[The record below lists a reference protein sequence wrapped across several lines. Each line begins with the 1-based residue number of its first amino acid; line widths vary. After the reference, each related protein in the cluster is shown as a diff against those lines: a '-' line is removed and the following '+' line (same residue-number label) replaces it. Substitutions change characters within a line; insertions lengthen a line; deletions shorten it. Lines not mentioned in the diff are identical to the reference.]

1 MTLSEAGTKLGE
13 LYVNVA
19 SFMYS
24 NSIESYV
31 FDHAAEFDL
40 AVFVLVVGSVILLMK
55 RDAIARSRSMRL
67 FRGAL
72 MKRRDRVKYHN
83 MKIEDAII
91 DATMEMVHSGD
102 MTPDEEAAIFKTY
115 AKAYGLT
122 GLMPGKDQASVK
134 RGINLRLLRG
144 WWTKSKAMWIGA
156 PPGVPVDPNY
166 KPVFEVARVGPDS
179 SKYATEK

>member
-1 MTLSEAGTKLGE
+1 MPLSEAGTYLGKA
-13 LYVNVA
+13 YA
-19 SFMYS
+19 STA
-24 NSIESYV
+24 V
-31 FDHAAEFDL
+31 FLFDGGIDNWVYDHAVEFDL
-40 AVFVLVVGSVILLMK
+40 GVGAFFVGSVILLMR

-72 MKRRDRVKYHN
+72 MKRRDRIKYHN

-91 DATMEMVHSGD
+91 DTCMSMVHSGD
-102 MTPDEEAAIFKTY
+102 MTPEEEAAKYKQY

-144 WWTKSKAMWIGA
+144 WWTAKKKMLIGA
-156 PPGVPVDPNY
+156 APGVPVDPNY
-166 KPVFEVARVGPDS
+166 KPEFEVERRGLKT
-179 SKYATEK
+179 SKYLKEA